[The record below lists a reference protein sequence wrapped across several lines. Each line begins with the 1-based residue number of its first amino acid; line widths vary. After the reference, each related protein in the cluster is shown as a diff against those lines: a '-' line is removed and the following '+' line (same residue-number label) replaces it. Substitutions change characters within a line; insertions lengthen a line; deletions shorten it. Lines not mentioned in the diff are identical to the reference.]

1 MPQGPFT
8 SSPVEVVRCQPSG
21 FKEFWCLR
29 TFVPGFARGQND
41 DLRVGII
48 LIGQFMGG
56 AMLSTIALLSSSRRL
71 GNTGQLIDRIALEL
85 NIEVVDLNGL
95 RMSSYDYDH
104 LNRNDDFEPL
114 MRHVLAYDQI
124 IFATPI
130 YWYAVS
136 PAMKIFLDRIS
147 DLLEVPELLPEGRRL
162 RGKNAYVVCT
172 SICDEPSVEFMGA
185 FRETFNYLGIRFGGS
200 AHVNCSDGYLPA
212 VHDPEAVAF
221 AALVRRADQVP
232 FGP

>member
-1 MPQGPFT
+1 MPG
-8 SSPVEVVRCQPSG
+8 
-21 FKEFWCLR
+21 
-29 TFVPGFARGQND
+29 
-41 DLRVGII
+41 
-48 LIGQFMGG
+48 
-56 AMLSTIALLSSSRRL
+56 TIALLSSSRRL

-85 NIEVVDLNGL
+85 NIEVVDLTSL

-114 MRHVLAYDQI
+114 MKHVLAHDQI

-136 PAMKIFLDRIS
+136 PAMKVFLDRIS
-147 DLLEVPELLPEGRRL
+147 DLLELPDLLSEGRRL

-185 FRETFNYLGIRFGGS
+185 FLETFQYLGMHFGGV
-200 AHVNCSDGYLPA
+200 AHVNCRDGYLPA
-212 VHDPEAVAF
+212 VHDSEAMAF
-221 AALVRRADQVP
+221 ASLVRDAVP
-232 FGP
+232 IPINSPKRNQGLSIGYGCRKKR